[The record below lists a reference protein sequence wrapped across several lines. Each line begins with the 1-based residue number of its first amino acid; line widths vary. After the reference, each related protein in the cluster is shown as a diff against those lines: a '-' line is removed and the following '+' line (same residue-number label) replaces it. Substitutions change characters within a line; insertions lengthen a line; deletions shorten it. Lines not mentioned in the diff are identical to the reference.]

1 MIDPVAPCAWGHGI
15 VSAGRRPNP
24 QPMLEA
30 LAKQDPPAGD
40 PVPRG
45 RVIRAHVVAGSII

>member
-1 MIDPVAPCAWGHGI
+1 
-15 VSAGRRPNP
+15 
-24 QPMLEA
+24 MLEA